1 MYCYPDL
8 VLVGSLSTADREK
21 IKVIAWPDADLN
33 SDINSSKST
42 SGRFIEIAATG
53 RSMPLA
59 WWSRKQ
65 QCTAT
70 HMCEAETV
78 SLAEAV
84 KEVIPIQD
92 LFEMAL
98 NYPVDAILKE
108 DNTAALISVN
118 KGYNPAMR
126 GL

>member
-1 MYCYPDL
+1 M
-8 VLVGSLSTADREK
+8 
-21 IKVIAWPDADLN
+21 
-33 SDINSSKST
+33 
-42 SGRFIEIAATG
+42 SGCFIEIVANG

-70 HMCEAETV
+70 RTCEAETV